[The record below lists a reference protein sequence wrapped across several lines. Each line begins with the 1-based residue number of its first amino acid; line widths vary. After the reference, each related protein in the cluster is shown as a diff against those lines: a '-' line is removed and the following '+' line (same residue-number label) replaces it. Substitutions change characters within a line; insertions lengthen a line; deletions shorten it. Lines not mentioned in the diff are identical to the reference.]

1 MARAYVNICPTNVK
15 KIFVITAYNQ
25 FVANTLMLSSSD
37 CFITPYY
44 KIPVDKQV
52 NDELWKTGD
61 CAYISRLDDEKQM
74 GVEIQLPFI
83 TYVMEDHKEQFTIV
97 PIYVGFVEFDNL
109 RRFAKK
115 LIPYYKDPKNL
126 FIFSVSLTHWGKIY
140 NFDTVKPGFRT
151 VLESIQDF
159 DKGAIEALKKL
170 NFKAFDYYRLL
181 NKITIPEFP
190 VWAIFLW
197 LVSQVLMEDEYR
209 VRLLSDEEYEKAL
222 QETAELIIHG
232 QSWSLPSV
240 TAERSCISFLSAS
253 LRRDLKKCQESPP
266 EEPNPLNKCC

>member
-1 MARAYVNICPTNVK
+1 
-15 KIFVITAYNQ
+15 
-25 FVANTLMLSSSD
+25 MLSSSD

-61 CAYISRLDDEKQM
+61 CTYISRLDDEKQM

-83 TYVMEDHKEQFTIV
+83 TYVMEEYKEQFTIV
-97 PIYVGFVEFDNL
+97 PIYVGFVEFENL

-115 LIPYYKDPKNL
+115 LIPYYQDSKNL
-126 FIFSVSLTHWGKIY
+126 FIFSVSLTHW
-140 NFDTVKPGFRT
+140 
-151 VLESIQDF
+151 DF

-181 NKITIPEFP
+181 NKMAIPEFP

-209 VRLLSDEEYEKAL
+209 VRLLTDEEYEKAF
-222 QETAELIIHG
+222 QETAELIVHG

-240 TAERSCISFLSAS
+240 TPERSCISFLSAS
-253 LRRDLKKCQESPP
+253 LKRDRKKCQEPPP